1 METPKNV
8 QETGPE
14 KPIFLKTRQFRILV
28 AIAAVIL
35 LIPIMTT
42 VALNYTHV
50 GDRVSAYVQ
59 SSLGKELFI
68 EGKLGAS
75 WGWAPV
81 FFAENIKLANS
92 EWGKNPWA
100 FTADKVSIS
109 LSFATLLQGKLKI
122 TAIEFDQPNLWIERN
137 PETGKFNLQSG
148 STRSVSTRS
157 GLAPQWLKIE
167 KVAIEGGNIL
177 YQGQGPESDWAFGIH
192 RVAMESAR
200 EDPHTRVQVRGD
212 LDGMDLVLAGKLG
225 SSEAIL
231 GSMETA
237 VELEGYLKN
246 PENRFSLSGV
256 IQDIPKWHGVNLW
269 VKADLPDLA
278 AFSDVAGFSLPPLR
292 NISATWELVQ
302 PERISTLSMEL
313 LKLSALYHGLETSI
327 EGEIKQLIPFD
338 DISLKFGA
346 RGGFRPGRVFPGAP
360 AALEWK
366 VDLDGLLYGGGE
378 HMTVE
383 FLKGDLQGP
392 GLTGRISGKVDGVGG
407 DWSNPLSIAIRADNL
422 QTVAD
427 SMGLDFPDT
436 PSMEISAGL
445 VRQDSSFRLVDMT
458 SFLQGDDLVFSASGD
473 LHHLTDRREG
483 KFQFKATASDRFV
496 GQFGGGGVVRL
507 MEKYGA
513 AGTLTVS
520 GSTIALSGLEITGTG
535 QGIGLTGSGSIDG
548 LFPLTNAN
556 LDSTV
561 EFDSLEKLEPWLGQD
576 LPATVPGSVS
586 ATLKSTEQGAWVLRD
601 LSGSVN
607 DPDMSLFLQG
617 HTGELQADPDVD
629 FNLEWRFNSLRP
641 LSAVVENLPE
651 SMIPERLFP
660 LTGKARF
667 HRNREQGTGPGYV
680 LSGIS
685 MQNLSDDLKVRVS
698 GHLDQLFAGS
708 GSRPVFPEGVLAV
721 DIHGKPAQDMPAIP
735 GPLDA
740 HALKNGEIDASMR
753 VRLSQRE
760 MGLEHLD
767 FVLDVP
773 GSRITATGSVARIS
787 PFRTDGLNLAWET
800 DSLPGLFHSPNG
812 PRLRDQAARGTVAVR
827 SGKAATT
834 LDVEIAAASSD
845 LSGEI
850 RIGHAEGDSAGN
862 PGQAIEANLKS
873 KKMDWREIL
882 DSDEDEPTLF
892 SHENLGLDWLNRTEA
907 VVHYEADTFL
917 NDLFSFGQLTVDA
930 TVSGGKL
937 ELDLVGHSTQ
947 NPLQIYLELAKPQ
960 GKVNMLMFITGDHVD
975 LSALSP
981 VARSTKGAI
990 GGSGEFTAD
999 LGLSGTGKSIAE
1011 IAGSLNGFAVV
1022 EFSGMKIKNE
1032 GLDLF
1037 GKDLFLGLL
1046 DIIDLRTTSDAFL
1059 EAECGVIQFD
1069 ISDGIAESRYGLAMK
1084 MKEVTL
1090 LGGGRIDLENEK
1102 LDLVVT
1108 PKARKGFGIN
1118 ASSIAKMI
1126 KVGGRIGEPEIEA
1139 DPKGLLQSGF
1149 AIGAALFS
1157 GGLSLLAQGLYDK
1170 AQANSDVCV
1179 VALEERVGLMEKVIV
1194 LPDGSG

>member
-1 METPKNV
+1 METPNNV
-8 QETGPE
+8 QETGPQ
-14 KPIFLKTRQFRILV
+14 KPIFMKTRQFRILV
-28 AIAAVIL
+28 AMVAVIL
-35 LIPIMTT
+35 LIPILAT
-42 VALNYTHV
+42 VALNYTRV

-59 SSLGKELFI
+59 SSLGKELLI
-68 EGKLGAS
+68 EGNLGVS

-81 FFAENIKLANS
+81 VFAEDIKLENS

-100 FTADKVSIS
+100 FTADRVSIS
-109 LSFATLLQGKLKI
+109 LSFSTLLQGKLKV
-122 TAIEFDQPNLWIERN
+122 TAIELDQPNLWIERN
-137 PETGKFNLQSG
+137 PETGKFNLESG

-157 GLAPQWLKIE
+157 GVAPQWLEIE
-167 KVAIEGGNIL
+167 KFAIEGGRIL
-177 YQGQGPESDWAFGIH
+177 YQGAESDWTFWIQ
-192 RVAMESAR
+192 RVVMESAP
-200 EDPHTRVQVRGD
+200 ENPHTRVEIRGD
-212 LDGMDLVLAGKLG
+212 LDGMAMVLAGELG

-237 VELEGYLKN
+237 VELEGYLKR

-256 IQDIPKWHGVNLW
+256 IQDLPKWHGVNLW
-269 VKADLPDLA
+269 MEADLPDLA
-278 AFSDVAGFSLPPLR
+278 DFSEAAGFSLPPLR

-302 PERISTLSMEL
+302 PERVSTLSMEL

-338 DISLKFGA
+338 DVSLKFGA
-346 RGGFRPGRVFPGAP
+346 RGGFRPDRIFPGAP
-360 AALEWK
+360 ESLEWE
-366 VDLDGLLYGGGE
+366 VDLDGRLYGGRE

-392 GLTGRISGKVDGVGG
+392 GLIGRISGKVDGVEG
-407 DWSNPLSIAIRADNL
+407 DWPNPLGVAIRADNL
-422 QTVAD
+422 RTVAD
-427 SMGLDFPDT
+427 SLGFDFPDT
-436 PSMEISAGL
+436 SSLEISAGL

-458 SFLQGDDLVFSASGD
+458 AFSKSDDLVFSASG
-473 LHHLTDRREG
+473 HLDHLMDRREG
-483 KFQFKATASDRFV
+483 EFEFRITASDRFV
-496 GQFGGGGVVRL
+496 GQFGGGKAVRL
-507 MEKYGA
+507 MEEYEA
-513 AGTLTVS
+513 VGTMTVS
-520 GSTIALSGLEITGTG
+520 GSTIALPGLEITGTG
-535 QGIGLTGSGSIDG
+535 QGIGLTGSGFIDG
-548 LFPLTNAN
+548 LFPLTNAS

-561 EFDSLEKLEPWLGQD
+561 EFDSLEKLETWLGQD
-576 LPATVPGSVS
+576 LPATAPVRVS
-586 ATLKSTEQGAWVLRD
+586 GTLKSTEQGAWVFRD

-607 DPDMSLFLQG
+607 DPEMSLFLQG
-617 HTGELQADPDVD
+617 QTGELQADPDMD
-629 FNLEWRFNSLRP
+629 FNLEWRFNSFRP
-641 LSAVVENLPE
+641 LAAVVENLPE
-651 SMIPERLFP
+651 SMIPERFFP

-667 HRNREQGTGPGYV
+667 HRNREEGNQPGYA

-685 MQNLSDDLKVRVS
+685 IQNLSKDLKVRVS
-698 GHLDQLFAGS
+698 GQLDQLFAGS
-708 GSRPVFPEGVLAV
+708 GSPPVFPEGVLTV
-721 DIHGKPAQDMPAIP
+721 DIRGKLAQDMPAIP

-740 HALKNGEIDASMR
+740 HALKNGEIDASVS
-753 VRLSQRE
+753 VRFSQRE
-760 MGLEHLD
+760 MGLEHLNI
-767 FVLDVP
+767 VLDAP
-773 GSRITATGSVARIS
+773 GSRITATGSVARLS
-787 PFRTDGLNLAWET
+787 PFRTDGLTLEWET
-800 DSLPGLFHSPNG
+800 DSLPRLFHYPNG
-812 PRLRDQAARGTVAVR
+812 PRFRDQAAKGTVTVR
-827 SGKAATT
+827 NREAATT

-850 RIGHAEGDSAGN
+850 RIAHAESDPAGN
-862 PGQAIEANLKS
+862 PGQAIEVNLVS
-873 KKMDWREIL
+873 KRMDWREIL

-892 SHENLGLDWLNRTEA
+892 SHENLGLDWINRMEA
-907 VVHYEADTFL
+907 VVHYEADTFR
-917 NDLFSFGQLTVDA
+917 NGLFSFGKMIADA
-930 TVSGGKL
+930 TVSQGKM
-937 ELDLVGHSTQ
+937 ELDLVGHSVQ
-947 NPLQIYLELAKPQ
+947 NPLEIYLELNKPQ
-960 GKVNMLMFITGDHVD
+960 DRVNMLMFITGDHVD

-981 VARSTKGAI
+981 VERSTKGAI
-990 GGSGEFTAD
+990 GSSGEFTAN
-999 LGLSGTGKSIAE
+999 LGFAGTGKSVAE

-1037 GKDLFLGLL
+1037 GKDLFLGVL

-1069 ISDGIAESRYGLAMK
+1069 ISDGVAESQYGLAMK
-1084 MKEVTL
+1084 MKEITL

-1179 VALEERVGLMEKVIV
+1179 VALEERVGLMEKIIV
-1194 LPDGSG
+1194 LPEGSG